1 LAQQGPQQPYFE
13 DIDPGDEFE
22 ESWTAQT
29 EQVVAYVDMNM
40 NGGGAAGGRFTSQE
54 GAEAVGMPRP
64 IVPGVMSMCILTR
77 VVTDWMGPQGVL
89 RFIDVD
95 FRRPVQ
101 HGDQLRALA
110 LITDTEE
117 ESGGAGVVK
126 LDVYLENER
135 GERPLQGVAIVEL
148 PRKVAA

>member
-1 LAQQGPQQPYFE
+1 MAEQPYFDNVE
-13 DIDPGDEFE
+13 PGDEFE
-22 ESWTAQT
+22 EAWTAET
-29 EQVVAYVDMNM
+29 PQVAAYVDMNM
-40 NGGGAAGGRFTSQE
+40 GGAGAAGGRFTSQE
-54 GAEAVGMPRP
+54 GAEAVGMPKP

-77 VVTDWMGPQGVL
+77 LVTDWMGAQGKL

-101 HGDQLRALA
+101 HGDNLRALG
-110 LITDTEE
+110 LVTDTEQE
-117 ESGGAGVVK
+117 AGGAGVVK

-148 PRKVAA
+148 PKSA